1 MKQCIRCD
9 QLKPPDAFKRRAS
22 LSQSRA
28 WTKNPAMKMRLDYE
42 SAVCNECARTYT
54 KSVMKLSPAE
64 ARKRMV
70 NEGKT
75 QLEIDGVL
83 ARMREIALVSKRST
97 ILKNRQARFAPD
109 YEAMSKQLD
118 REKKRAMRAPY
129 PERLN
134 EILRANEIFKRLKH
148 GGENRPSL
156 GSSFSQTSLLH
167 DVAKPWTDSLCTG
180 VSSFRSTLLKENQPC
195 LTNATTR
202 PTRR

>member
-1 MKQCIRCD
+1 VDIAGQKWTLFAEDTMKQCIRCD

-28 WTKNPAMKMRLDYE
+28 WTKNPAMKMRLNYE

-83 ARMREIALVSKRST
+83 ARMRKIALVSKKST

-118 REKKRAMRAPY
+118 REKKRAMRAPD

-148 GGENRPSL
+148 EGRKPPKSWVE
-156 GSSFSQTSLLH
+156 LLSN
-167 DVAKPWTDSLCTG
+167 K
-180 VSSFRSTLLKENQPC
+180 F
-195 LTNATTR
+195 ATWCSKTVD
-202 PTRR
+202 

>member
-9 QLKPPDAFKRRAS
+9 QTKPPDAFKRRAS

-28 WTKNPAMKMRLDYE
+28 WTKNPTMKMRLDYE
-42 SAVCNECARTYT
+42 SAVCNACARTQS

-83 ARMREIALVSKRST
+83 ARMRKIALVSKRST

-109 YEAMSKQLD
+109 YADMSKQLD
-118 REKKRAMRAPY
+118 REKKRAMRAPDDA
-129 PERLN
+129 RLR

-148 GGENRPSL
+148 EGRKPPEHWEE
-156 GSSFSQTSLLH
+156 LLSN
-167 DVAKPWTDSLCTG
+167 KFGTLCPKA
-180 VSSFRSTLLKENQPC
+180 STPV
-195 LTNATTR
+195 
-202 PTRR
+202 